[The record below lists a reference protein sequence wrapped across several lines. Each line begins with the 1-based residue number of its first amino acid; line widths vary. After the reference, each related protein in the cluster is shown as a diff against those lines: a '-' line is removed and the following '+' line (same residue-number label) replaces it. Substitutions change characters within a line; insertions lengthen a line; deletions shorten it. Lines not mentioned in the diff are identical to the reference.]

1 MIDRD
6 YFEQSSIP
14 IGAERV
20 IETLNWL
27 TVFTRLSAAPDW
39 APPPNERRIWDQIF
53 FKERRPRM
61 SAALNSVIIF
71 HRQNGDI

>member
-27 TVFTRLSAAPDW
+27 TVFTRLSAAPD
-39 APPPNERRIWDQIF
+39 
-53 FKERRPRM
+53 
-61 SAALNSVIIF
+61 
-71 HRQNGDI
+71 